1 MTFASVPSTG
11 MPTTSSFGSTV
22 RRLTRS
28 TFDRASP
35 LYSIAEYIVLDV
47 ALGGAKGGPIKAS
60 PFPMEMIVDY
70 GRVYSLQ

>member
-1 MTFASVPSTG
+1 
-11 MPTTSSFGSTV
+11 V